1 VAGSGPY
8 AGNEMCRDFVENLVR
23 LRNAY
28 KWTQAELAAACPYSS
43 GVIANIEGFQRAPL
57 VEHGRSIDKAFGL
70 KDMFEGKAKA
80 IQGKSF
86 AEAFEDFP
94 AHEAKADDLYLYEH
108 SVFPGLT
115 QTERYARAVL
125 SAWPNITDEEID
137 QRVSGRMARQDVL
150 YRADTRPPRVWA
162 LVDESALRRQVADA
176 AVMYEQFMHALKV
189 SALPTVQLAVVP
201 HVGRWHVG
209 LLGACAIVER
219 DGAPRVVNLDDLAD
233 GGVSEDPVIV
243 QRVALRFRTLQAEA
257 MPTRAS
263 RDMIARMAEEL
274 WNGTA
279 PNGVRALSAAATAV
293 TA

>member
-1 VAGSGPY
+1 
-8 AGNEMCRDFVENLVR
+8 MCRDFVENLAR

-28 KWTQAELAAACPYSS
+28 KWTQAELAGACFFSS
-43 GVIANIEGFQRAPL
+43 GVIANIEGFQRPPL
-57 VEHGRSIDKAFGL
+57 VEHGRAIDKAFGL
-70 KDMFEGKAKA
+70 KNVFEGKAKA
-80 IQGKSF
+80 ILGKSF

-94 AHEAKADDLYLYEH
+94 AHEAKAHDLYVYEH

-125 SAWPNITDEEID
+125 SEWPNITDEEID
-137 QRVSGRMARQDVL
+137 QRVSGRLARQDVL
-150 YRADTRPPRVWA
+150 YREDTRPPRVWA

-176 AVMYEQFMHALKV
+176 AVMYEQFMHALEV
-189 SALPTVQLAVVP
+189 SALPHVKLAVVP

-219 DGAPRVVNLDDLAD
+219 DGTPRVVNLDDLAD

-257 MPTRAS
+257 MSTGAS
-263 RDMIARMAEEL
+263 RDLIERMAEEL
-274 WNGTA
+274 WNGIA
-279 PNGVRALSAAATAV
+279 PNGVRALSAAGTAATA
-293 TA
+293 